1 MIFNCTVQG
10 SSHKTIGK
18 VCQDSSLTWQ
28 DPDTGLTVAI
38 VSDGHGGEK
47 YIHSNLGSWLAC
59 EVTLQTVREFACYIQ
74 QEQQLTPSVLQN
86 LFTAIYT
93 RWSTSI
99 LDEDPEAPLYHYGC
113 TLMAYVQTTNWWLAF
128 QIGDGKLVVK
138 NRVVDGAEAQIFS
151 QPVPWDDRCIL
162 NVTTSLCDADACHEF
177 RYASGTECPEA
188 VFLGSDGID
197 DTFSDG
203 ELLYR
208 FYQHLLDCVSEDG
221 LFRVRLHLP
230 DVLDHYSEVG
240 SHDDMSVAV
249 VINSS
254 EQ

>member
-1 MIFNCTVQG
+1 MVFNSTVQG
-10 SSHKTIGK
+10 FGHKAIGK

-28 DPDTGLTVAI
+28 DPASDLTVAI

-47 YIHSNLGSWLAC
+47 YIHSEHGSWLAC
-59 EVTLQTVREFACYIQ
+59 QITLQAVREFSQYINKVEQLTAETLQT
-74 QEQQLTPSVLQN
+74 

-93 RWSTSI
+93 RWSSVI
-99 LDEDPEAPLYHYGC
+99 SDLDPEAPLYHYGC
-113 TLMAYVQTTNWWLAF
+113 TLMAYVQTSRWWFAF
-128 QIGDGKLVVK
+128 QIGDGKLVMK
-138 NRVVDGAEAQIFS
+138 KRGEEPSIGNGFC

-177 RYASGTECPEA
+177 RYAVGDRLPEA

-208 FYQHLLDCVSEDG
+208 FYQHLLDSLAEEG

-230 DVLDHYSEVG
+230 DVLNHYSQVG
-240 SHDDMSVAV
+240 SQDDMSVAAV
-249 VINSS
+249 VNVLN
-254 EQ
+254 